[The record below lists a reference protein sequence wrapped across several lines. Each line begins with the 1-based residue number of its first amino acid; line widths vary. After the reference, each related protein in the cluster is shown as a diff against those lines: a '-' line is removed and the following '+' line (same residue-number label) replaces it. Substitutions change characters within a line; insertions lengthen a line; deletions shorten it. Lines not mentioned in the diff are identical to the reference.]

1 MKATKRGQP
10 KIIGWREWV
19 GLPELGIASLKAKID
34 TGARTTALH
43 AVDLR
48 PCERNGEKWIEFRV
62 PLPGLT
68 TTDRCR
74 APVVDERE
82 IKNTSG
88 VPERRYVIE
97 TVLVLGN
104 RHWHI
109 EVSLTDRENMEF
121 ETIIGRTAIRR
132 HALLVDPGRSFL
144 CGSPRSLT
152 TEKSGP
158 RDARKSNVV
167 KFAQHRPAS
176 SETNKE

>member
-1 MKATKRGQP
+1 MKATDRGLP
-10 KIIGWREWV
+10 KVVGWREWV
-19 GLPELGIASLKAKID
+19 GLPELGITSLKAKID

-48 PCERNGEKWIEFRV
+48 PFEQDSVKWIEFRV
-62 PLPGLT
+62 PLAGLPKA
-68 TTDRCR
+68 DRCR
-74 APVVDERE
+74 TPILDERE

-97 TVLVLGN
+97 TMLVLGN

-109 EVSLTDRENMEF
+109 ELALSDRENMEF

-144 CGSPRSLT
+144 
-152 TEKSGP
+152 SGP
-158 RDARKSNVV
+158 PRRIA
-167 KFAQHRPAS
+167 PGY
-176 SETNKE
+176 